1 MTKTTNNR
9 AELIK
14 ALTTIQNHCEFANQ
28 DILTFT
34 GFMDEVEVQ
43 RHIEACMGR
52 IALWAEA
59 A

>member
-1 MTKTTNNR
+1 MTEARKD
-9 AELIK
+9 LIK
-14 ALTTIQNHCEFANQ
+14 ALTSIQNHREFAGQ

-34 GFMDEVEVQ
+34 GFMDDAEVSL
-43 RHIEACMGR
+43 HLEACMRR